1 MSRTGTS
8 MPFFQAIHPATVLW
22 THAPETRPAR
32 PSPSRPRR
40 RVGARGPVVLTLL
53 AAALLAVLDG
63 HGRQA
68 PADPPGNA
76 AAAES
81 AAPVRTAR
89 AP

>member
-22 THAPETRPAR
+22 THAPEARPAQ
-32 PSPSRPRR
+32 PSPRRSRR
-40 RVGARGPVVLTLL
+40 RICAGGPVVLTLL
-53 AAALLAVLDG
+53 AAAILAVLDG
-63 HGRQA
+63 DGRRP

-76 AAAES
+76 AAVASET
-81 AAPVRTAR
+81 PVRTTS